1 MSTLEE
7 RIDAVQARIRRAAED
22 CGRDP
27 KEIQLVAATKV
38 QSSETIRAAIAAG
51 IRICG
56 ENRVQELLAH
66 WEDGAYDGAQIHFIG
81 RLQANK
87 VKYLVGKV
95 ALIHSVDSLRL
106 MEEIEKRAEKCELVQ
121 DILLEVNIGRETSK
135 GGFLEEEVAEAV
147 QKAAQMSHV
156 RLRGLM
162 AIPPV
167 STYPGENSGF
177 FAEMRKLFVDIR
189 TKIDDNMEYVDCLS
203 MGMSGDF
210 EDAIRAGATM
220 VRVGTALFGPRP
232 PKTNSQ

>member
-22 CGRDP
+22 CGRAP

-38 QSSETIRAAIAAG
+38 QSSETIRDAIAAG

-66 WEDGAYDGAQIHFIG
+66 WEDGAYDGAQVHFIG

-177 FAEMRKLFVDIR
+177 FA
-189 TKIDDNMEYVDCLS
+189 
-203 MGMSGDF
+203 
-210 EDAIRAGATM
+210 
-220 VRVGTALFGPRP
+220 
-232 PKTNSQ
+232 